1 MPSLSCSFCAHE
13 NPARA
18 KYCNE
23 CGSPLHLV
31 PCGCGAVNNLT
42 DAHCHRCGASVSDP
56 RAPAQGVP
64 LETELGEVEA
74 QLRGLERQLEG
85 PEERASQPGPR
96 SVGGAHAPAEAFEQ
110 QRQDPMPALER
121 PDATAA
127 ALLARHPAEDPRDRR
142 HGYAAA
148 ALVLAI
154 VAALAAGAL
163 FYDRAAPWLEL
174 AASALR
180 GPAAPSPAA
189 SATGGPAVA
198 GVSPRADSASAPTSP
213 EPSRT
218 DVPMRSHAEGDVD
231 ETATSL
237 PVSPVE
243 SAPQAADVP
252 IEESRAAGD
261 VGKPSAPAS
270 APPVPNP
277 RCPPAVAAMALCER
291 MADADRR

>member
-1 MPSLSCSFCAHE
+1 
-13 NPARA
+13 
-18 KYCNE
+18 
-23 CGSPLHLV
+23 
-31 PCGCGAVNNLT
+31 
-42 DAHCHRCGASVSDP
+42 
-56 RAPAQGVP
+56 
-64 LETELGEVEA
+64 
-74 QLRGLERQLEG
+74 
-85 PEERASQPGPR
+85 
-96 SVGGAHAPAEAFEQ
+96 VGGAHAPAEAFAP

-154 VAALAAGAL
+154 VAAVAAGAL
-163 FYDRAAPWLEL
+163 FYDRAAPWLAL

-180 GPAAPSPAA
+180 GPAAAPSPEA

-198 GVSPRADSASAPTSP
+198 DASPRADSASAPTAP

-218 DVPMRSHAEGDVD
+218 DVPMRSDSEGDVD

-237 PVSPVE
+237 PVSPVA
-243 SAPQAADVP
+243 SAPQAADAP
-252 IEESRAAGD
+252 IEESRAAGETD
-261 VGKPSAPAS
+261 KPSAPAS
-270 APPVPNP
+270 APPAPDP

-291 MADADRR
+291 MAHADRR